1 MKYELERW
9 FLAHN
14 HVVFRLGLVV
24 GSGGLFQ
31 SMISMV
37 KNMPVLPLI
46 DMGRNL
52 TYISDVNTVSNIV
65 KDFVIH
71 TEKFQRGR
79 IYYLQQNEPVYIKD
93 ILKVIRTNLKT
104 SCIFVPVP
112 SFVLS
117 FLIRMIEL
125 AGFISPFGINVNNLK
140 GLRQFNNKRFYSD
153 LTSLGYTN
161 IAMEDLIKEVCI
173 NE

>member
-37 KNMPVLPLI
+37 KKMPVLPLF
-46 DMGRNL
+46 DMGRNS
-52 TYISDVNTVSNIV
+52 TYISDVNTVSEITRAFVVNIN
-65 KDFVIH
+65 
-71 TEKFQRGR
+71 KFQRGKV
-79 IYYLQQNEPVYIKD
+79 YHLQQREPVYIID
-93 ILKVIRTNLKT
+93 ILKEIRKQLKT
-104 SCIFVPVP
+104 FCIFVPVP

-117 FLIRMIEL
+117 FLIRISEL
-125 AGFISPFGINVNNLK
+125 VNLTDLIGINTNNLK
-140 GLRQFNNKRFYSD
+140 GLRQFNNKTFRSD
-153 LTSLGYTN
+153 LASFGYSN
-161 IAMEDLIKEVCI
+161 MPIEMLIIE
-173 NE
+173 NFN